1 MTLKH
6 VFDRLGID
14 RGSPDGIR
22 RLLEGLGLRDNVSMK
37 RSLSDI
43 TRTLDSGEICI
54 LHGFW
59 TNAGHIFVLRGYKD
73 KGGFFVNAPAEEWF
87 YDGYRKNSQFSPDN
101 KCKNKV
107 YSRQRNVLFG
117 VTGAILFLQEALGV
131 GVDGI
136 FGPQTESEL
145 RANNNKETVLNIIYG
160 RIAYHRRSVRHNSSQ
175 EVFLQG
181 GLKRASDLREWIAD
195 M

>member
-1 MTLKH
+1 M
-6 VFDRLGID
+6 
-14 RGSPDGIR
+14 
-22 RLLEGLGLRDNVSMK
+22 
-37 RSLSDI
+37 
-43 TRTLDSGEICI
+43 
-54 LHGFW
+54 
-59 TNAGHIFVLRGYKD
+59 
-73 KGGFFVNAPAEEWF
+73 
-87 YDGYRKNSQFSPDN
+87 
-101 KCKNKV
+101 
-107 YSRQRNVLFG
+107 FG

-181 GLKRASDLREWIAD
+181 GLKRASGLRESIAEL
-195 M
+195 